1 MLWRMP
7 AATVRWPCG
16 VASLY
21 CGPTS
26 NSAGSD
32 RPRASLRDAASI
44 RLGRIEG
51 RIVSSVA
58 SIEFSRRRS
67 GWPPPKRSA
76 LLARQEGPGDG
87 LVHAARGQR
96 PAGLRHAALHRV
108 AHRLRRRSTAAAARW
123 SGIWSKPNTR
133 VTSSTR
139 SASPTMSGRHD
150 GTAAVHG
157 PLPLDLEAELAS
169 GWRRCRRR
177 ARRCRSESSRD
188 RGAACSC
195 AARSASRRSTRSRC
209 TRRRTVRGSG
219 ASRPRRPTSSDC
231 GSMPRSKR

>member
-1 MLWRMP
+1 LASKASTVRAGPVQLRGTAMLWRMP

-58 SIEFSRRRS
+58 SIELSSRTS
-67 GWPPPKRSA
+67 AAPPPKRSA
-76 LLARQEGPGDG
+76 FFSGRKDQVTASFMPRAASARRACGVRRCSGSRTGRDM
-87 LVHAARGQR
+87 VD
-96 PAGLRHAALHRV
+96 AGGSEV
-108 AHRLRRRSTAAAARW
+108 V
-123 SGIWSKPNTR
+123 GILSKPNTR

-150 GTAAVHG
+150 GTEAVQG
-157 PLPLDLEAELAS
+157 PLPSTPKPSLVRMEAV
-169 GWRRCRRR
+169 
-177 ARRCRSESSRD
+177 
-188 RGAACSC
+188 
-195 AARSASRRSTRSRC
+195 SAEETSMPVSVCTRS
-209 TRRRTVRGSG
+209 VRSV
-219 ASRPRRPTSSDC
+219 
-231 GSMPRSKR
+231 